1 MSMPNLWMTQVINV
15 SCEMNKQRT
24 KKTSTIASQAS
35 LLFRTYLMGGVLY
48 LTKHASFWPS
58 QNVIK
63 PDSIILLSPFSYL
76 QKRKENQIKG
86 WLFGGFIFRKAIF
99 VQIVIPYLLN
109 CVYVYGFR
117 AKPESNNMKRF
128 IDLCPN
134 FFSKSL

>member
-1 MSMPNLWMTQVINV
+1 MKWNYLISIAKIRLKEGPVENFNLSESSTQSFQLFNFWNKYSFFCYHKNQTYPMSMPNLWMTQVINV
-15 SCEMNKQRT
+15 SCEKNKQRT

-76 QKRKENQIKG
+76 QKRKEIK
-86 WLFGGFIFRKAIF
+86 L
-99 VQIVIPYLLN
+99 
-109 CVYVYGFR
+109 
-117 AKPESNNMKRF
+117 
-128 IDLCPN
+128 
-134 FFSKSL
+134 